1 MIKKKGNV
9 KEDHQLV
16 QRVKNGDQK
25 AFKILFEQ
33 NIVPLYRFM
42 KQFSP
47 DKDQVDE
54 WVQRAFIKSYENID
68 KFDGISLYR
77 TWLFKIAL
85 NEMRT
90 DYRKI
95 GRIMHDL
102 EEAENYYAEIEDLDF
117 EWQLVMKNWL
127 FELDEVKRAVFIL
140 YEVEGYSHS
149 EIALMLKIS
158 EVNSRAILARTKNFL
173 REKWLI
179 KEKAR

>member
-1 MIKKKGNV
+1 MIKKKDNV

-54 WVQRAFIKSYENID
+54 WVQRAFIKSYENIE

-95 GRIMHDL
+95 NRMMYDL
-102 EEAENYYAEIEDLDF
+102 ESAEDYFTEIEDRDF

-127 FELDEVKRAVFIL
+127 FELDEIKRSVFIL
-140 YEVEGYSHS
+140 FEVEGYSHS
-149 EIALMLKIS
+149 EIASMLKIS
-158 EVNSRAILARTKNFL
+158 EINSRAILARTKNFL